1 MASFDP
7 MAGSQIDVDPAL
19 KPKDA
24 DVAKKRAE
32 LIQKFLNAGATQE
45 QAEAEADRLMANN
58 PVIFGL
64 QAPAQAPAPQA
75 AAPAP
80 PVAPPVSKKSHANLG
95 RTWGGAR
102 DFESEEDRDNYQA
115 RRTLTPAEKA
125 EMRARGMTEADMV
138 QMQMSQQDV
147 DMLDSGVY
155 GAGQGWVPA
164 YDPMTGRQTFK
175 QRAPDPAY
183 DGEPGRGEIPQ
194 RMGGSEAAT
203 GKRRIGAR
211 VDNRELSPDLQN
223 PELDRAGY
231 NIVQWDGPNGPEWVY
246 HMNRPDDVGGVSPR
260 RAEQLA
266 QYDEVKERQQ
276 LQRIAGSAGVPIA
289 DARAAMEAGGMDAVR
304 NMAAAQRTESQQDR
318 MKRFQAQIQ
327 LGGGRLSPQAIQLET
342 LLNGM
347 DPEQRQRAMQYM
359 APGGAL
365 AAQVDA
371 RNLEAAAGLARNA
384 VVGVLGQQG
393 PGNPLVELQVQQQK
407 REMNAALEDGLG
419 ESYAPAGTFGY
430 NEFTIGEQQQMYDD
444 LIAQGYSE
452 EQARSA
458 VDSQARK
465 RRATQRLFGAGPAPR
480 AQGAPQEPDV
490 EPRPGVG
497 TPGNKPRGGKGDGGK
512 RKPADPPKDRP
523 SSQTGRGAS
532 RNRNR
537 PGDARPRN

>member
-155 GAGQGWVPA
+155 GAGQGWVPV

-246 HMNRPDDVGGVSPR
+246 HMNRPDDEGSVTPR

-266 QYDEVKERQQ
+266 QYDKVKERQQ

-342 LLNGM
+342 MLNDM
-347 DPEQRQRAMQYM
+347 TPEQRQQAMRYM
-359 APGGAL
+359 VPGGQFAAGVDAQNMQNANDVIKRFMTSGAANMQNNPL
-365 AAQVDA
+365 AQTQAQLAQQQVDA
-371 RNLEAAAGLARNA
+371 AKPVQVRAQEQVAAGNFNHPDVFSHADAIVHTQFSSRPGA
-384 VVGVLGQQG
+384 LGISSDFTD
-393 PGNPLVELQVQQQK
+393 NEVAI
-407 REMNAALEDGLG
+407 AA
-419 ESYAPAGTFGY
+419 
-430 NEFTIGEQQQMYDD
+430 
-444 LIAQGYSE
+444 
-452 EQARSA
+452 
-458 VDSQARK
+458 
-465 RRATQRLFGAGPAPR
+465 QRL
-480 AQGAPQEPDV
+480 
-490 EPRPGVG
+490 
-497 TPGNKPRGGKGDGGK
+497 
-512 RKPADPPKDRP
+512 ADDTGMDIAEAEKIMLRIQADRRRNSVA
-523 SSQTGRGAS
+523 SSIIGSFYDQ
-532 RNRNR
+532 
-537 PGDARPRN
+537 

>member
-183 DGEPGRGEIPQ
+183 DGEPGRG
-194 RMGGSEAAT
+194 
-203 GKRRIGAR
+203 
-211 VDNRELSPDLQN
+211 
-223 PELDRAGY
+223 
-231 NIVQWDGPNGPEWVY
+231 
-246 HMNRPDDVGGVSPR
+246 
-260 RAEQLA
+260 
-266 QYDEVKERQQ
+266 
-276 LQRIAGSAGVPIA
+276 
-289 DARAAMEAGGMDAVR
+289 
-304 NMAAAQRTESQQDR
+304 
-318 MKRFQAQIQ
+318 
-327 LGGGRLSPQAIQLET
+327 
-342 LLNGM
+342 
-347 DPEQRQRAMQYM
+347 
-359 APGGAL
+359 
-365 AAQVDA
+365 
-371 RNLEAAAGLARNA
+371 
-384 VVGVLGQQG
+384 
-393 PGNPLVELQVQQQK
+393 
-407 REMNAALEDGLG
+407 
-419 ESYAPAGTFGY
+419 
-430 NEFTIGEQQQMYDD
+430 
-444 LIAQGYSE
+444 
-452 EQARSA
+452 
-458 VDSQARK
+458 
-465 RRATQRLFGAGPAPR
+465 
-480 AQGAPQEPDV
+480 
-490 EPRPGVG
+490 
-497 TPGNKPRGGKGDGGK
+497 
-512 RKPADPPKDRP
+512 
-523 SSQTGRGAS
+523 
-532 RNRNR
+532 
-537 PGDARPRN
+537 